1 MKRIWRHFRAASV
14 MAGVGG
20 LLLASCAHDD
30 SSFYVVQIV
39 VPPVPVQNQGCL
51 YTASNGTVPGL
62 FSGEFDVGLS
72 STYSPVALLGNQLNA
87 RSDQLNVRTE
97 TARINVRGAVV
108 RVTDSQG
115 NQMSTFTS
123 LSEGTVDP
131 ESGTT
136 PGFGLAA
143 VTLIDPGTAAT
154 LKADA
159 ILATRGGRKTVV
171 SYFKVFGNTLGGT
184 YVETNEFQ
192 HVITVCNGC
201 SVVFTA
207 DAELQNT
214 TTGCPQTCTL
224 PNCPPGCFPH
234 PNCLAPLPA
243 GSGGGGGTL
252 ASPCVQGQDQPTDC
266 RLCQDKVACDPA
278 ALR

>member
-30 SSFYVVQIV
+30 SSFYVVQVV
-39 VPPVPVQNQGCL
+39 VPPVPVVNQGCL

-62 FSGEFDVGLS
+62 FSGEFDIGLS
-72 STYSPVALLGNQLNA
+72 QSYSPVVLLGNQLNT

-143 VTLIDPGTAAT
+143 ITLVDPTT
-154 LKADA
+154 VNQLKTDG
-159 ILATRGGRKTVV
+159 IFATRGGRRTIV

-184 YVETNEFQ
+184 YVESAEFQ
-192 HVITVCNGC
+192 HVISVCNGC
-201 SVVFTA
+201 LIVFPS
-207 DAELQNT
+207 DAELQDT
-214 TTGCPQTCTL
+214 ASVKY
-224 PNCPPGCFPH
+224 PH
-234 PNCLAPLPA
+234 PNCLAGLPA
-243 GSGGGGGTL
+243 GTAAGGTIAL
-252 ASPCVQGQDQPTDC
+252 PCVQGQDQLVDC
-266 RLCQDKVACDPA
+266 RLCQDKQACDPSK
-278 ALR
+278 LH